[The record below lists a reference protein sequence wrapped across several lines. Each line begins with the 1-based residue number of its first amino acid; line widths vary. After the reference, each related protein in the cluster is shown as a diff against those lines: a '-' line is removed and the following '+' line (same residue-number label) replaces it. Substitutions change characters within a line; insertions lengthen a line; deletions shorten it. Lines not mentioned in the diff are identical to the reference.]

1 MSLHPKSAVIIGAGV
16 AGIATAIRLA
26 VQGFSV
32 TVFEKNAY
40 AGGKL
45 SHFNLGDYSFDAG
58 PSLFTQ
64 PENIEAL
71 FTLAGEPIEDYF
83 SYQAQEVACRYFFDD
98 ATDITAYTNSQKFVD
113 ELVNKHGE
121 DAGMVGKYLQKAGNM
136 YQYLGEPFLTNSLHK
151 TSTLNKIPWSN
162 ALKTTT
168 ASHIISSMYAYN
180 RKVFKNS
187 KTVQLFNRYATYNGS
202 NPYKAPAM
210 LTMIAHLE
218 HTQGTYYPKG
228 GMISITQALVKLAQ
242 KKGVQFVYNTPVQG
256 IIANSGKVKG
266 VVVNNENIFADVVVS
281 NMDVYFTYQ
290 NLLNQPASASKI
302 LKQERS
308 SSALIFYWGIKR
320 EFRELG
326 LHNIFFTRNYETEFE
341 YIFSKKELYS
351 DPTVY
356 VNITSKC
363 EPGVQAPAGCENWF
377 VMINAPATN
386 QANWQQLIPAAR
398 QQIIHKLSNRLGVS
412 LADYIEQEEV
422 LTPQGIEAVTSSY
435 MGSLYGTSSNSVWA
449 AFLRHPN
456 FSKEFQNLYFVGGS
470 VHPGGGIPL
479 CLQSAGIVSNLIEEQ
494 YAGR

>member
-1 MSLHPKSAVIIGAGV
+1 MSLLPKNAVVIGAGI
-16 AGIATAIRLA
+16 AGIATAVRLA
-26 VQGFSV
+26 VQGFTV

-45 SHFNLGDYSFDAG
+45 SHFTLGDYSFDAG

-71 FTLAGEPIEDYF
+71 FTLASEPIEDYF
-83 SYQAQEVACRYFFDD
+83 SYQSQEVACQYFFDD
-98 ATDITAYTNSQKFVD
+98 DTNITAYTNTEKFVE

-121 DAGMVGKYLQKAGNM
+121 EAGVVGKYLQKAGNM

-151 TSTLNKIPWSN
+151 TSTLTKIPWSN

-168 ASHIISSMYAYN
+168 ASHITSSMFAYN
-180 RKVFKNS
+180 SKFFKNP

-218 HTQGTYYPKG
+218 HTQGTYYPRG
-228 GMISITQALVKLAQ
+228 GMISITQALVKLAER
-242 KKGVQFVYNTPVQG
+242 KGVQFVYNAPVQS
-256 IIANSGKVKG
+256 IIANGGKVQG

-290 NLLNQPASASKI
+290 NLLNQPTNAAKV
-302 LKQERS
+302 LRQERS

-320 EFRELG
+320 EFAELG
-326 LHNIFFTRNYETEFE
+326 LHNIFFTRNYEAEFE
-341 YIFSKKELYS
+341 HIFSKKQLYP

-363 EPGVQAPAGCENWF
+363 EPGVQAPTGCENWF
-377 VMINAPATN
+377 VMVNAPATN
-386 QANWQQLIPAAR
+386 TASWQQLIPAAR
-398 QQIIHKLSNRLGVS
+398 EHILQKISNRLGVS
-412 LADYIEQEEV
+412 VADYIEEEEV

-435 MGSLYGTSSNSVWA
+435 MGSLYGTSSNSVWS

-479 CLQSAGIVSNLIEEQ
+479 CLQSAGIVGNLIAKQ
-494 YAGR
+494 YASS